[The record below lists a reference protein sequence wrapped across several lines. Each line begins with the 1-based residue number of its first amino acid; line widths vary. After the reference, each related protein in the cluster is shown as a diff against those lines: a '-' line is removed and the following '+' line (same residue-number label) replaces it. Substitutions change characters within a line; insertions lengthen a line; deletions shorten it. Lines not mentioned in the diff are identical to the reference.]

1 MEQFK
6 QIIADCKQGKRQAQ
20 AQLYQMFAP
29 KMFGVCI
36 RYSRDRSEA
45 EDNLQDGFIQV
56 FKKIDQFN
64 FKGAFEGWLRRVIV
78 NVCLAKYRGQVNLFP
93 VDDINTLEG
102 EWIDEEEVERISE
115 KQLLAVI
122 EELPPRYKLVFNM
135 YLVEGL
141 SHREIAENLEISEG
155 TSKSNLARAKGIVK
169 EKLRKVLNENEEN
182 FSA

>member
-1 MEQFK
+1 
-6 QIIADCKQGKRQAQ
+6 
-20 AQLYQMFAP
+20 MFAP

-36 RYSRDRSEA
+36 RYSRDRAEA

-64 FKGAFEGWLRRVIV
+64 FKGVFEGWLRRVIV
-78 NVCLAKYRGQVNLFP
+78 NVCLAKYRGQLNLFP
-93 VDDINTLEG
+93 VEDIHAFEE
-102 EWIDEEEVERISE
+102 EWVEEEEVERISE
-115 KQLLAVI
+115 KQLLAVM

-135 YLVEGL
+135 YIVEGL
-141 SHREIAENLEISEG
+141 SHREIAESLNISEG

-169 EKLRKVLNENEEN
+169 DKLRKILSANEEN